1 MDKQKHPIDE
11 LFSQKLREHQEKP
24 SALAWEKLDS
34 QLGPAKNTTKW
45 VWMRV
50 AAVFLA
56 VFALTY
62 VLWDQSETI
71 KTNKGP
77 ELAQQDIQISPAE
90 EKAKGQ
96 TEEPPTI
103 SESTSNTPTENE
115 SDQEDKNSIPPTI
128 IENEKQS
135 VRNTQKEENVPQASL
150 VAEQVTPVEVPE
162 PSNPEPS
169 NKVKE
174 LVPELEVPE
183 VKMEELIA
191 DNSPIAPSEIQ
202 ETVAYKIS
210 IKSNGLTE
218 KPKKENIV
226 EEIGDK
232 INTLGGL
239 LGKVDQ
245 GYADLQDAKNNL
257 FASLITKK
265 DRN

>member
-24 SALAWEKLDS
+24 SALAWEKLES
-34 QLGPAKNTTKW
+34 QFGPAKNTAKW
-45 VWMRV
+45 VWMRA

-62 VLWDQSETI
+62 ILWDQSETI

-77 ELAQQDIQISPAE
+77 ELAQQDIQTSPADTN
-90 EKAKGQ
+90 AKDQ
-96 TEEPPTI
+96 TEETI
-103 SESTSNTPTENE
+103 TTSESILNTTTENE
-115 SDQEDKNSIPPTI
+115 TDQVDKKSIPPTI
-128 IENEKQS
+128 IENKKQP
-135 VRNTQKEENVPQASL
+135 VRKIQKEENVPQASL
-150 VAEQVTPVEVPE
+150 VAEKVTPVAVPD
-162 PSNPEPS
+162 PSN
-169 NKVKE
+169 NVKE

-191 DNSPIAPSEIQ
+191 ENSPTAPSEIQ
-202 ETVAYKIS
+202 EAVAYKVS